1 MKLES
6 VLPPGPAL
14 LISLLLMSSPALA
27 QQAINTP
34 ARVVWVSVFSLSQ
47 VASYLEAFRKGL
59 AEEGYV
65 EGRDIEILARSA
77 EGSPERQSAVVDE
90 IVSLKPSVIV
100 SQGAAI
106 FGVRKV

>member
-27 QQAINTP
+27 QQATSTP

-47 VASYLEAFRKGL
+47 VASCLEAFRKL
-59 AEEGYV
+59 
-65 EGRDIEILARSA
+65 
-77 EGSPERQSAVVDE
+77 SAVG
-90 IVSLKPSVIV
+90 
-100 SQGAAI
+100 SQLSASGPAD
-106 FGVRKV
+106 R